1 MPIVAFKDLRPGMK
15 IAEHLVDP
23 NGTFLVA
30 PGQVLTQAWIIRLG
44 RWHIKELNILGPDDN
59 SEHCAESD
67 PSSFT
72 KRPSDEFAFKA
83 FFQEE
88 QRIEKK
94 LRDIFLATRLEKT
107 IDIVMLQELV
117 RDQLYPLL
125 SEPKLPIFLHLP
137 GHEADYL
144 YRHAFDCALLSGLLA
159 RWLEYPTTSV
169 AQIMLY
175 ALLMDIG
182 KLFVS
187 DEVINKPG
195 SLTMSERQE
204 AKEHL
209 NKGYYLLLDGKQL
222 DSASLE
228 ALYQHHERLDGS
240 GYPRGLRGA
249 AIVSSARILAIADVY
264 DAIVSPRCYRA
275 GLTPLQAADTMLN
288 SMNSQLDK
296 EMLHCFIEGMRRAFI
311 GETVLLSDGSL
322 GRIAAFPALPLLK
335 PLVVLE
341 NGTVVTLSHDT
352 SIDIIR
358 WETRHWKPS
367 VLPILF

>member
-15 IAEHLVDP
+15 IAEHIVDP

-30 PGQVLTQAWIIRLG
+30 PGQVLTQAWITRLG
-44 RWHIKELNILGPDDN
+44 RWHIKELNILPPDDEAEQA
-59 SEHCAESD
+59 SEKDAFSFS
-67 PSSFT
+67 PS
-72 KRPSDEFAFKA
+72 PADDFAFKL

-94 LRDIFLATRLEKT
+94 LRDIFLATRLQKT
-107 IDIVMLQELV
+107 LDIVTLQELV

-125 SEPKLPIFLHLP
+125 SEPKLPVFLHMP
-137 GHEADYL
+137 SHEADYL

-187 DEVINKPG
+187 EHVINKPG
-195 SLTMSERQE
+195 SLTVSERQE

-264 DAIVSPRCYRA
+264 DAIVSPRCYRT
-275 GLTPLQAADTMLN
+275 GLTPLQAADTLLH
-288 SMNSQLDK
+288 SMSSQLDQ
-296 EMLHCFIEGMRRAFI
+296 EMLYCFINGMRRAFI
-311 GETVLLSDGSL
+311 GETVLLSDGSI
-322 GRIAAFPALPLLK
+322 GRIAAFPPLPLIK
-335 PLVVLE
+335 PLVVLG
-341 NGTVVTLSHDT
+341 NGTVVTLSHDK
-352 SIDIIR
+352 SIDIVR
-358 WETRHWKPS
+358 WETKHWKPT